1 MLWNFDIKVVHYMT
15 MGPTGGLVKC
25 PKMFALLAKQRS
37 FPKLSDAGYIEY
49 GDAEFDGQGS
59 GDDFYPG
66 GGNNSD
72 GGRSHTYTDYR
83 QH

>member
-1 MLWNFDIKVVHYMT
+1 
-15 MGPTGGLVKC
+15 
-25 PKMFALLAKQRS
+25 MFALLAKLS
-37 FPKLSDAGYIEY
+37 FTQLSDAGYIEY
-49 GDAEFDGQGS
+49 GDGEFDGQGS

-72 GGRSHTYTDYR
+72 GGRSHTYFDYR